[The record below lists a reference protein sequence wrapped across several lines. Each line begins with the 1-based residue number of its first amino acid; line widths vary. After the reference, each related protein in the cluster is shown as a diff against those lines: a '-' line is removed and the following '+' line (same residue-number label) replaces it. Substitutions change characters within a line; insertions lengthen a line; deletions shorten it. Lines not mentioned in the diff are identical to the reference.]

1 MELEE
6 LEALARDMGAHVRY
20 MEILCGLFLA
30 PAARRPAALP
40 DSLRGVPV
48 ILLPVT
54 ATRERLTLTLAHEL
68 GHLAMGHGTGTG
80 ARKPRIL
87 EEIEAWHWAKQ
98 ALGGRA
104 RGEARRGSGETGLDL
119 ALDHQYCLIAQLSNQ
134 GDGGGASSG
143 LFPGSGRRPGAPPS
157 L

>member
-20 MEILCGLFLA
+20 MDILCGLFLA

-40 DSLRGVPV
+40 DGLTDVPV
-48 ILLPVT
+48 ILLPVK

-68 GHLAMGHGTGTG
+68 GHMAMGHGSG

-87 EEIEAWHWAKQ
+87 EEIEAWHWAK
-98 ALGGRA
+98 R
-104 RGEARRGSGETGLDL
+104 
-119 ALDHQYCLIAQLSNQ
+119 ALDGGAPQRLREV
-134 GDGGGASSG
+134 GGGADG
-143 LFPGSGRRPGAPPS
+143 VDDTR
-157 L
+157 